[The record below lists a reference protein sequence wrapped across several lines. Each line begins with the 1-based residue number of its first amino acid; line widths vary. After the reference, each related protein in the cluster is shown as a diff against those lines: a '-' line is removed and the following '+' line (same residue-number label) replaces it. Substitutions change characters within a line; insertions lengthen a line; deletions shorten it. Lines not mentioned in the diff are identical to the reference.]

1 MSLQKNIIRVFWA
14 NILSII
20 SGIVTSFII
29 PMVLSIE
36 SYSQYKTYTFY
47 VSYVLILS
55 LGFADGIN
63 YKYAG
68 ENEEN
73 IDKQIL
79 KNEHYFYMI
88 TQVIITI
95 IIFIIAL
102 YNKNIIM
109 ILLALSIIP
118 INLSWFYKFYYQAV
132 GNFKEYSKISYTYTI
147 ITTVINIILVVFLK
161 NNTYI
166 DYCLSILISHT
177 VVLIIS
183 EIKFKRNM
191 KGIKSRLDKKV
202 LENNRIGI
210 FILLG
215 NLSTMLFYALDRWF
229 IKLFFSVNDF
239 AYYSFAISIMSVIN
253 LLINA
258 ISVTFYNYLAKNKIE
273 DKIREVKRYLI
284 IIGAFA
290 SLSYFAFAAII
301 NLILPKYIPSLEIIS
316 ISFASYPYMIIINT
330 LYVNLYKTMKREKVY
345 FKVVIKMI
353 ILSIIYNMLML
364 SFWQKPEGI
373 AMATTISFITWF
385 IYSQRDFKFMKSTY
399 SETLYLGIIT
409 ISFILCSKN
418 LNWLYGGISYFII
431 LIVITTIV
439 YKKDIIKIIKIIY

>member
-1 MSLQKNIIRVFWA
+1 MSLQKNIIRVFWT

-36 SYSQYKTYTFY
+36 GYSQYKTYTFY

-68 ENEEN
+68 KNEEY
-73 IDKQIL
+73 IDKNIL

-88 TQVIITI
+88 TQVVITI

-102 YNKNIIM
+102 YKNNIIM

-147 ITTVINIILVVFLK
+147 TTTVINIILVLFLRD
-161 NNTYI
+161 NRYI
-166 DYCLSILISHT
+166 DYCLSILIAHI

-183 EIKFKRNM
+183 EIKFKKNM
-191 KGIKSRLDKKV
+191 SEIKAELDKSV
-202 LENNRIGI
+202 LENNKIGI

-215 NLSTMLFYALDRWF
+215 NLSTMFFYALDRWF
-229 IKLFFSVNDF
+229 IKLFFSIDDF

-258 ISVTFYNYLAKNKIE
+258 ISVTFYNYLAKNRSE
-273 DKIREVKRYLI
+273 DKIIRVKRYLI
-284 IIGAFA
+284 IIGSIA
-290 SLSYFAFAAII
+290 SLSYFIFAAII
-301 NLILPKYIPSLEIIS
+301 NLILPKYVPSLKIIS

-353 ILSIIYNMLML
+353 IFSIIYNILMIN
-364 SFWQKPEGI
+364 FCNKPEAI

-385 IYSQRDFKFMKSTY
+385 IYSQKDFKFMRSSF
-399 SETLYLGIIT
+399 SEILYLGIIT
-409 ISFILCSKN
+409 ISFILCSKS
-418 LNWLYGGISYFII
+418 LNWLYGAIIYFII

-439 YKKDIIKIIKIIY
+439 YKKDIIKILYYRK